1 MLAPLGPS
9 PPPATAGIS
18 LNDCKTTVKVRN
30 RAFMGHPSAFK
41 SITIEVTSPDRK
53 KVASIFAYQINRAV
67 CDDGDFL
74 CIMDADSDELAT
86 LSRVLFDKYGEVRPW
101 LVEDELFKG
110 TGCWGRELS
119 RGKLVY
125 VQIVYVSDESMR
137 GQGLGSFALQ
147 SLLNS
152 EHVTENDFVIS
163 WPTPDPPR
171 YDKVRSTEQYEA
183 EMHRAVSFYQKNG
196 FRRIGLTQFLAYSP
210 RLDHPSHNISP
221 SNDAK
226 FLQPRVELSAKEDL
240 LAHTL
245 SGAWATLEQII
256 RAAFLQDQT
265 SITQKDNKG
274 FTPLHR
280 AAESLN
286 VIATKIL
293 LELGVQEDLLRR
305 DNMDLKTPMM
315 LCTDQLRVFKELQ
328 EIKQGRWVGHGR
340 GGLQVEAMLKRAM
353 GNFAGTD
360 IEYIQQYKWGC
371 TCGRCAGG
379 WLSPRVR
386 QGLRGTYCADYLYD
400 TMPSMQGM
408 MFENG
413 QAISEHDIELD
424 LALPYIP
431 PRLRPGIFKTFY
443 SGYRIL
449 FGAISQVI
457 CDIQDKSQPIAE
469 DIQMNIQLKRSVE
482 FYFNKGGQIAYALD
496 CVLDQLPS
504 HFEMEAIDEAEDALS
519 GRSYGDQDEWLMN
532 KKALPVCANDRE
544 FEMVRR
550 LMGLGRMGPYRTT
563 STGRAG
569 PGGFG
574 FGNMFDDDE
583 TDEDEDEDTDEDD
596 IEEDDAEMD
605 DGEDWD
611 EEDDE

>member
-125 VQIVYVSDESMR
+125 VQTVYVSDESMR

-163 WPTPDPPR
+163 WPTPVPPR
-171 YDKVRSTEQYEA
+171 YDEVRSNEQYEA
-183 EMHRAVSFYQKNG
+183 EMHRAVSFYQRNG
-196 FRRIGLTQFLAYSP
+196 FRRIGLTQFLVYSP

-226 FLQPRVELSAKEDL
+226 FLRTRVELSAKEDL

-245 SGAWATLEQII
+245 SLAWATLEVSWKNKNRDIQEYTANYPLHDQICRISDDGIEQII
-256 RAAFLQDQT
+256 RAAFLEDQT

-286 VIATKIL
+286 IIATKIL

-305 DNMDLKTPMM
+305 DNTDLKTPMM
-315 LCTDQLRVFKELQ
+315 LCADQLRVLKELQ
-328 EIKQGRWVGHGR
+328 EIKQGRW
-340 GGLQVEAMLKRAM
+340 
-353 GNFAGTD
+353 
-360 IEYIQQYKWGC
+360 
-371 TCGRCAGG
+371 
-379 WLSPRVR
+379 
-386 QGLRGTYCADYLYD
+386 
-400 TMPSMQGM
+400 
-408 MFENG
+408 
-413 QAISEHDIELD
+413 
-424 LALPYIP
+424 
-431 PRLRPGIFKTFY
+431 
-443 SGYRIL
+443 
-449 FGAISQVI
+449 VI

-469 DIQMNIQLKRSVE
+469 DIQTNIQLKVEGDLPWIYHNEYEYFEKRSVE
-482 FYFNKGGQIAYALD
+482 FYFNKG
-496 CVLDQLPS
+496 
-504 HFEMEAIDEAEDALS
+504 AIDEAEDALS

-532 KKALPVCANDRE
+532 KKALPGP
-544 FEMVRR
+544 
-550 LMGLGRMGPYRTT
+550 LMGLGRMGPYPTT

-583 TDEDEDEDTDEDD
+583 TDEDEDEDEDTDEDD

-605 DGEDWD
+605 NGEDWN